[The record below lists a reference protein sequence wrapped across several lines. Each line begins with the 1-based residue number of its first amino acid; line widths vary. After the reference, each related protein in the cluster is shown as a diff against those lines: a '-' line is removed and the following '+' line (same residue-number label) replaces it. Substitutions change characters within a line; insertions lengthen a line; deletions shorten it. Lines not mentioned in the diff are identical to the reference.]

1 MQQLS
6 EVMEQ
11 LRDAQGQIE
20 QMKNDQ
26 NKNTSLQETQ
36 LATAE
41 GEIKQLKQSHSHMTA
56 TVASLQAELQEAH
69 ARESK
74 LKVMC

>member
-41 GEIKQLKQSHSHMTA
+41 GEIKQLKQSHSHITA
-56 TVASLQAELQEAH
+56 TVASLQDELQEAH